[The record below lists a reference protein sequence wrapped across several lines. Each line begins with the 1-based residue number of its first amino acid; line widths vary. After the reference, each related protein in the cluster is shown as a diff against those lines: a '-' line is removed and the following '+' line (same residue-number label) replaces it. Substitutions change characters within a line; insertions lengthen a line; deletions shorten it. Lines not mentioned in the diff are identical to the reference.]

1 MTISQLIDLSAA
13 GYKHWTHIQTPIL
26 LIAVMNNIAPG
37 GFTGFRNRID
47 SPALRAVADHWQQA
61 RADKAMPGWSDI
73 SPSAI
78 AAHLKQLW
86 VFKYDP
92 GSGDFTA
99 RLAGNRAMVRFGKSF
114 RGTPLKEL
122 HSPSVFEQAQSYL
135 TRIVA
140 GPALARGTGKLYRIG
155 DVTIEGERIALPLA
169 ADGRHG
175 DGILGASDFT
185 PIPVPGSIELIYDQI
200 EWFSF

>member
-1 MTISQLIDLSAA
+1 MTISQLFDLLAA
-13 GYKHWTHIQTPIL
+13 GYKHCSHIQTPIL
-26 LIAVMNNIAPG
+26 FIALMNEMVPG
-37 GFTGFRNRID
+37 GFSGFRNRIA
-47 SPALRAVADHWQQA
+47 SPALRAIADHWQQA
-61 RADKAMPGWSDI
+61 RAGKAMPGWSDL
-73 SPSAI
+73 SPSAL

-86 VFKYDP
+86 VFKYDR

-122 HSPSVFEQAQSYL
+122 HAPSVFEQAQSHL

-155 DVTIEGERIALPLA
+155 ELIVEGERIALPLA
-169 ADGRHG
+169 ADGEHG

-185 PIPVPGSIELIYDQI
+185 PVPVPGSIELIYDQI